1 MSKNETI
8 FSKLTGLTTNHSTE
22 NGSFFL
28 TFNTVQNALDSFN
41 YLRQNYSEV
50 RVKFAR
56 YQIFF
61 TISGLNSS
69 SDYSIV
75 KQNITNFV
83 EKEADAN
90 VLYFKL
96 YRKGDKYLG
105 CGDFTI
111 DTKDAMDKLLKKEV
125 EFHDER
131 VRKYQ
136 FGYTQFDTSITDQFS
151 RISEYLYEITKN
163 ITNYFLSKNNKTN
176 NFPDISFEI
185 QILKLANFYFDN
197 TQKYTDFS
205 IKFPEDFS
213 KILNESE
220 LQLMRVAVN
229 SNLGVML

>member
-1 MSKNETI
+1 MPAKKSNSTETKSTKKVDEESNTTQETMETIKPNDVIKTTDNTNDTVNNDSNKKMVKKAGRTLLVSSLNNMSKSETI
-8 FSKLTGLTTNHSTE
+8 FSKLTGLSTNHSTE

-28 TFNTVQNALDSFN
+28 TFNTVQNALDSFY
-41 YLRQNYSEV
+41 YLRQNYSEI

-61 TISGLNSS
+61 TISGLTSS

-111 DTKDAMDKLLKKEV
+111 DTKDAMDKLLKKEGSL
-125 EFHDER
+125 
-131 VRKYQ
+131 KN
-136 FGYTQFDTSITDQFS
+136 YTIGD
-151 RISEYLYEITKN
+151 
-163 ITNYFLSKNNKTN
+163 LSGTFYRYNKTKQNQN
-176 NFPDISFEI
+176 N
-185 QILKLANFYFDN
+185 
-197 TQKYTDFS
+197 
-205 IKFPEDFS
+205 EDFEH
-213 KILNESE
+213 N
-220 LQLMRVAVN
+220 
-229 SNLGVML
+229 

>member
-1 MSKNETI
+1 MPAKKSNSTETNSTKKVEEESNTTQETMETIKPNDVIKTTDNTNDTDDNDSNKKMVRKAGRTLLVSSLNNMSKNETI

-111 DTKDAMDKLLKKEV
+111 DTKDAMDKLLKKEGSL
-125 EFHDER
+125 
-131 VRKYQ
+131 KN
-136 FGYTQFDTSITDQFS
+136 YTIGDLTGTFY
-151 RISEYLYEITKN
+151 RY
-163 ITNYFLSKNNKTN
+163 NKTKQNQN
-176 NFPDISFEI
+176 N
-185 QILKLANFYFDN
+185 
-197 TQKYTDFS
+197 
-205 IKFPEDFS
+205 EDFEH
-213 KILNESE
+213 N
-220 LQLMRVAVN
+220 
-229 SNLGVML
+229 

>member
-1 MSKNETI
+1 MPAKKSNSTETKSTKKVDEESNTTQETMETIKPNDVIKTTDNTNDTDNNDSNKKMIKKAGRTLLVSSLNNMSKSETI
-8 FSKLTGLTTNHSTE
+8 FSKLTGLSTNHSTE

-28 TFNTVQNALDSFN
+28 TFNTVQNALDSFY
-41 YLRQNYSEV
+41 YLRQNYSEI

-61 TISGLNSS
+61 TISGLTSS

-111 DTKDAMDKLLKKEV
+111 DTKDAMDKLLKKEGSL
-125 EFHDER
+125 
-131 VRKYQ
+131 KN
-136 FGYTQFDTSITDQFS
+136 YTIGD
-151 RISEYLYEITKN
+151 
-163 ITNYFLSKNNKTN
+163 LSGTFYRYNKTKQNQN
-176 NFPDISFEI
+176 N
-185 QILKLANFYFDN
+185 
-197 TQKYTDFS
+197 
-205 IKFPEDFS
+205 EDFEH
-213 KILNESE
+213 N
-220 LQLMRVAVN
+220 
-229 SNLGVML
+229 

>member
-1 MSKNETI
+1 MPAKKSNSTETNSTKKVDEESNTTQETMETIKPNDVIKTTDNTNDTDDNDSNKKMVRKAGRTLLVSSLNNMSKNETI

-111 DTKDAMDKLLKKEV
+111 DTKDAMDKLLKKEGSL
-125 EFHDER
+125 
-131 VRKYQ
+131 KN
-136 FGYTQFDTSITDQFS
+136 YTIGDLTGTFY
-151 RISEYLYEITKN
+151 RY
-163 ITNYFLSKNNKTN
+163 NKTKQNQN
-176 NFPDISFEI
+176 N
-185 QILKLANFYFDN
+185 
-197 TQKYTDFS
+197 
-205 IKFPEDFS
+205 EDFEH
-213 KILNESE
+213 N
-220 LQLMRVAVN
+220 
-229 SNLGVML
+229 

>member
-1 MSKNETI
+1 MPAKKSNSTETKSTKKVDEESNTTQETMETIKPNDVIKTTDNTNDTDDNDSNKKMVRKAGRTLLVSSLNNMSKNETI

-111 DTKDAMDKLLKKEV
+111 DTKDAMDKLLKKEGSL
-125 EFHDER
+125 
-131 VRKYQ
+131 KN
-136 FGYTQFDTSITDQFS
+136 YTIGDLTGTFY
-151 RISEYLYEITKN
+151 RY
-163 ITNYFLSKNNKTN
+163 NKTKQNQN
-176 NFPDISFEI
+176 N
-185 QILKLANFYFDN
+185 
-197 TQKYTDFS
+197 
-205 IKFPEDFS
+205 EDFEH
-213 KILNESE
+213 N
-220 LQLMRVAVN
+220 
-229 SNLGVML
+229 

>member
-1 MSKNETI
+1 MPAKKSNSTETNSTKKVEEESNTTQETMETIKPNDVIKTTDDTNDTDDNDSNKKMVRKAGRTLLVSSLNNMSKNETI

-111 DTKDAMDKLLKKEV
+111 DTKDAMDKLLKKEGSL
-125 EFHDER
+125 
-131 VRKYQ
+131 KN
-136 FGYTQFDTSITDQFS
+136 YTIGD
-151 RISEYLYEITKN
+151 
-163 ITNYFLSKNNKTN
+163 LSGTFYRYNKTKQNQN
-176 NFPDISFEI
+176 N
-185 QILKLANFYFDN
+185 
-197 TQKYTDFS
+197 
-205 IKFPEDFS
+205 EDFEH
-213 KILNESE
+213 N
-220 LQLMRVAVN
+220 
-229 SNLGVML
+229 

>member
-1 MSKNETI
+1 MPAKKSNSTETKSTKKVDEESNTTQETMETIKSNDVIKTTDNTNDTDDNDSNKKIVKKAGRTLLVSSLNNMSKNETI

-111 DTKDAMDKLLKKEV
+111 DTKDAMDKLLKKEGSL
-125 EFHDER
+125 
-131 VRKYQ
+131 KN
-136 FGYTQFDTSITDQFS
+136 YTIGDLTGTFY
-151 RISEYLYEITKN
+151 RY
-163 ITNYFLSKNNKTN
+163 NKTKQNQN
-176 NFPDISFEI
+176 N
-185 QILKLANFYFDN
+185 
-197 TQKYTDFS
+197 
-205 IKFPEDFS
+205 EDFEH
-213 KILNESE
+213 N
-220 LQLMRVAVN
+220 
-229 SNLGVML
+229 

>member
-1 MSKNETI
+1 MPAKKSNSTETKSTKKVDEESNTTQETMETIKPNDVIKTTDNTNDTDDNDSNKKMVKKAGRTLLVSSLNNMSKSETI
-8 FSKLTGLTTNHSTE
+8 FSKLTGLSTNHSTE

-28 TFNTVQNALDSFN
+28 TFNTVQNALDSFY

-111 DTKDAMDKLLKKEV
+111 DTKDAMDKLLKKEGSL
-125 EFHDER
+125 
-131 VRKYQ
+131 KN
-136 FGYTQFDTSITDQFS
+136 YTIGDLTGTFY
-151 RISEYLYEITKN
+151 RY
-163 ITNYFLSKNNKTN
+163 NKTKQNQN
-176 NFPDISFEI
+176 N
-185 QILKLANFYFDN
+185 
-197 TQKYTDFS
+197 
-205 IKFPEDFS
+205 EDFEH
-213 KILNESE
+213 N
-220 LQLMRVAVN
+220 
-229 SNLGVML
+229 

>member
-1 MSKNETI
+1 MPAKKSNSTETNSTKKVEEESNTTQETMETIKPNDVIKTTDDTNDTDDNDSNKKMVRKAGRTLLVSSSNNMSKNETI

-111 DTKDAMDKLLKKEV
+111 DTKDAMDKLLKKEGSL
-125 EFHDER
+125 
-131 VRKYQ
+131 KN
-136 FGYTQFDTSITDQFS
+136 YTIGDLTGTFY
-151 RISEYLYEITKN
+151 RY
-163 ITNYFLSKNNKTN
+163 NKTKQNQN
-176 NFPDISFEI
+176 N
-185 QILKLANFYFDN
+185 
-197 TQKYTDFS
+197 
-205 IKFPEDFS
+205 EDFEH
-213 KILNESE
+213 N
-220 LQLMRVAVN
+220 
-229 SNLGVML
+229 